1 MIFVRFLL
9 LVHLLAYVGA
19 NSMSGTFESCTLQ
32 CSQDRGYVPPNMPDQ
47 SRRSFRGKQ
56 GPKGEPGKT
65 GKQGAAGIKGA
76 SGADGALGEI
86 GGKGERGETG
96 EMCDKREFE
105 ALRLKVNKLEDQ
117 LEKLS
122 LGESSIYLF

>member
-1 MIFVRFLL
+1 
-9 LVHLLAYVGA
+9 
-19 NSMSGTFESCTLQ
+19 MSGTFESCTLQ